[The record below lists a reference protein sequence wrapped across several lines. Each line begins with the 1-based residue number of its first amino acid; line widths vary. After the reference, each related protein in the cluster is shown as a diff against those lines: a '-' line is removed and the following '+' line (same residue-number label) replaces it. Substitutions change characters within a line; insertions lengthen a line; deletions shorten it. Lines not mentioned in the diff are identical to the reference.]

1 MPDKNEV
8 PQEGLYVSTIPGGER
23 VVVVDVN
30 VIEDDDDEEGDD
42 VFFLVTVVNEGDEDD
57 MSAPSWEFDS
67 TEWREHVAREKL
79 EFVG

>member
-1 MPDKNEV
+1 MSDNIEV
-8 PQEGLYVSTIPGGER
+8 PKEGLYVSTTPDGER
-23 VVVVDVN
+23 LVVVDVN
-30 VIEDDDDEEGDD
+30 VVQDDDEEGDEI
-42 VFFLVTVVNEGDEDD
+42 FFLVTFVNEGDEND